1 MPVARVHSAVSNPEA
16 QSRATSAEKIPA
28 RPWRAMHLTWACLPM
43 TPVCDLGLV
52 LIFGFSHC
60 GLRRSY
66 CSVSVTPENFV
77 ICCQEWDQMLQ
88 VLRAFFV
95 RLLEGPLSVND
106 EVQNAA
112 TPADDTFKKEP

>member
-1 MPVARVHSAVSNPEA
+1 M
-16 QSRATSAEKIPA
+16 QSPTLKPKVEQLQLKRFLPG
-28 RPWRAMHLTWACLPM
+28 PWRAMHLTWACLPM

-112 TPADDTFKKEP
+112 TPADDTFKKEALTESKLP